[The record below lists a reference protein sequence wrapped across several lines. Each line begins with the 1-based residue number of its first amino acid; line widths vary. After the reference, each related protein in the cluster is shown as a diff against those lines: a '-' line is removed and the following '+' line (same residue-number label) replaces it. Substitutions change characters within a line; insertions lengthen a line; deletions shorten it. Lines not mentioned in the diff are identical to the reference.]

1 MKIKIGDI
9 VKFQCSA
16 KLRTGKVVEM
26 NVGMGRKRILV
37 ELLDK
42 DLRGMGH
49 NGNGICKGTYANN
62 NHWYI
67 DLEDIQ
73 SVLDS
78 EEIHITRNGNIL
90 NAVMKADGKVVKRAE
105 AKCHPDDEFDLKT
118 GAQLVIDRLFDEALV
133 LHLYSDTFGH
143 YGQIGKVTNMK
154 DVTGKPLF
162 VGDVVRVLGKYAGV
176 NYGKYYVVNNNG
188 RSFIMGI
195 ASCCDN
201 DGTICNY
208 YVVKEKSYQDLCD
221 GEKYG
226 NIKAVLSK

>member
-9 VKFQCSA
+9 VKFQYGA

-26 NVGMGRKRILV
+26 NVGLNRKRILI

-42 DLRGMGH
+42 ELRGRGH
-49 NGNGICKGTYANN
+49 NGNGMCKGTYSNN

-67 DLEDIQ
+67 ELKDIQ
-73 SVLDS
+73 FVLGS

-105 AKCHPDDEFDLKT
+105 AKCHPDDEFDLKI
-118 GAQLVIDRLFDEALV
+118 GAQLVIDRLFDEAFV
-133 LHLYSDTFGH
+133 PHLYSNTFCH
-143 YGQIGKVTNMK
+143 YGEIGKATNMK
-154 DVTGKPLF
+154 DITGKPLF
-162 VGDVVRVLGKYAGV
+162 VGDVVIVLGKYRSA

-201 DGTICNY
+201 DGTICDF

>member
-78 EEIHITRNGNIL
+78 EEIHITRNGNTL

-105 AKCHPDDEFDLKT
+105 AKCHPDDEFDLKI

-133 LHLYSDTFGH
+133 PHLYSNTFGH

-162 VGDVVRVLGKYAGV
+162 VGDVVRVLGKYTGV

-208 YVVKEKSYQDLCD
+208 HVVKEKSYQDLCD

>member
-1 MKIKIGDI
+1 MRIKIGDI

-26 NVGMGRKRILV
+26 NVGLNRNRILI

-42 DLRGMGH
+42 ELRGKGH

-78 EEIHITRNGNIL
+78 EEIHITRSGDTL

-105 AKCHPDDEFDLKT
+105 AKCHPNDKFDLKI
-118 GAQLVIDRLFDEALV
+118 GIQLVIDRLFDEALV
-133 LHLYSDTFGH
+133 PHLYSNTFGH

-162 VGDVVRVLGKYAGV
+162 VGDVVRVLGKYTGV

-195 ASCCDN
+195 ANCCDN

-208 YVVKEKSYQDLCD
+208 HVVKEKSYQDLCD